1 MERIVLIVDDNQE
14 MLFTLKDG
22 LEKYADTF
30 SVMISGD
37 GVDAMRKMQRHLI
50 SLVVTDLKM
59 PRMDGISLL
68 SSITRDYSGTP
79 VIVMTGYITD
89 DVQRRALQSG
99 AADYIEK
106 PFLVDDLVAKIMAV
120 IRQEVDGGKLQNVN
134 PSIFLQLVSAEEK
147 TCTIRLSCC
156 ATGRS
161 GVLFFRAGELV
172 QARCTGGAG
181 EVAAYEIFSWDA
193 VDLAIQNRCDVH
205 TNVINKDVQAIY
217 LEAMRRK
224 DESEAASIEA
234 LTPEPLEP
242 GAARQGGDAGVAE
255 IRQRIESRLGMG
267 SGLEDIYQDGAWAE
281 QMTLMTRLG
290 DALGAG
296 PLELAYVNR
305 AESVDYILLPGDP
318 VRVVSIHAKAPRD
331 RLMEALL
338 N

>member
-1 MERIVLIVDDNQE
+1 
-14 MLFTLKDG
+14 
-22 LEKYADTF
+22 
-30 SVMISGD
+30 
-37 GVDAMRKMQRHLI
+37 
-50 SLVVTDLKM
+50 
-59 PRMDGISLL
+59 
-68 SSITRDYSGTP
+68 
-79 VIVMTGYITD
+79 
-89 DVQRRALQSG
+89 
-99 AADYIEK
+99 
-106 PFLVDDLVAKIMAV
+106 
-120 IRQEVDGGKLQNVN
+120 
-134 PSIFLQLVSAEEK
+134 
-147 TCTIRLSCC
+147 
-156 ATGRS
+156 
-161 GVLFFRAGELV
+161 
-172 QARCTGGAG
+172 
-181 EVAAYEIFSWDA
+181 VAAYEIFSWDA